1 MGIPFI
7 IAQKRDES
15 MARSSNQKLKLLY
28 MIEILKEYT
37 DEEHAITTSELINRL
52 EQYGIK
58 AERKT
63 IYSDI
68 ETLNDFGYD
77 ILTSKQKN
85 LNGYYMA
92 SREFEL
98 AELKFLVDATQ
109 SSRFI
114 TKNKS
119 NALIQKLK
127 QFTSKYEAVN
137 LQRQVYV
144 SDRVKTDNENIY
156 INVDCIHKAC
166 QNDLQISFT
175 YFDWTPSKEKK
186 PRKDGEAYIVSPW
199 ILIFSEENY
208 YLLGFDEQAGIMKYY
223 RVDKM
228 LGIEPLKE
236 KRKGR
241 ELMENFNLAT
251 FSKKTF
257 GMFAGREETVTIL
270 FENHLASVAID
281 RFGKDVD
288 TRVRDENHFSIRV
301 NVCISSQF
309 FGWLAGLSG
318 GATILTPE
326 SVKEE
331 YKEYLKTI
339 LAKI

>member
-1 MGIPFI
+1 
-7 IAQKRDES
+7 
-15 MARSSNQKLKLLY
+15 MARCSNQKLKLLY
-28 MIEILKEYT
+28 ILQILKEYT
-37 DEEHAITTSELINRL
+37 DEEHAITTSELISKL

-68 ETLNDFGYD
+68 EALNDFGYD
-77 ILTSKQKN
+77 ILTSRQKN

-109 SSRFI
+109 SSKFI

-119 NALIQKLK
+119 NTLIKKLK
-127 QFTSKYEAVN
+127 QFTSKYEAN
-137 LQRQVYV
+137 HLQRQIYV

-166 QNDLQISFT
+166 QNDLQISFI
-175 YFDWTPSKEKK
+175 YFDWTPTKEAR
-186 PRKDGEAYIVSPW
+186 PRKGGEEYIVSPW
-199 ILIFSEENY
+199 MLTFSEENY
-208 YLLGFDEQAGIMKYY
+208 YLLAYDENAGIMKYY

-228 LGIEPLKE
+228 LKIQLLKE

-241 ELMENFNLAT
+241 ELMENFNLAA

-257 GMFAGREETVTIL
+257 GMFAGKEELVTLL

-281 RFGKDVD
+281 RFGKEVD
-288 TRVRDENHFSIRV
+288 MRVRDEGHFSIRV
-301 NVCISSQF
+301 NVCISNQF

-318 GATILTPE
+318 SVTIAGPKN
-326 SVKEE
+326 VR
-331 YKEYLKTI
+331 KEYREYIRNVLKSVDDDDFANT
-339 LAKI
+339 

>member
-1 MGIPFI
+1 
-7 IAQKRDES
+7 

-28 MIEILKEYT
+28 MLDILKEYT
-37 DEEHAITTSELINRL
+37 DEEHAISTSELISKL
-52 EQYGIK
+52 EQYDIK
-58 AERKT
+58 VERKT

-77 ILTSKQKN
+77 ILSSRQKN

-109 SSRFI
+109 TSKFI

-127 QFTSKYEAVN
+127 QFTSKYEAGN

-144 SDRVKTDNENIY
+144 SDRVKSDNENIY
-156 INVDCIHKAC
+156 INVDCIHRAC
-166 QNDLQISFT
+166 QNNQQISFT
-175 YFDWTPSKEKK
+175 YFDWTPTKEKK
-186 PRKDGEAYIVSPW
+186 PRKDGAAYIVSPW
-199 ILIFSEENY
+199 TLVFSEENY
-208 YLLGFDEQAGIMKYY
+208 YLLGFDEKANIMKYY

-228 LGIEPLKE
+228 MEIESLKE
-236 KRKGR
+236 TRKGK

-257 GMFAGREETVTIL
+257 GMFAGEEETVTIL

-288 TRVRDENHFSIRV
+288 MRVRDEEHFSVRV
-301 NVCISSQF
+301 NVCVSNQF

-318 GATILTPE
+318 GATILSP
-326 SVKEE
+326 SYVKEQ
-331 YKEYLKTI
+331 YKDYLKS
-339 LAKI
+339 LLQKM